1 MQDAPVKNHCWCNM
15 EVIVWLCVC
24 TKARGLSSRAYA
36 QTIRKLYNK
45 TNVTQQVVTGVLCNV
60 HWSESVIFITEHKYQ
75 NKYTPHQVTGFDM
88 NS

>member
-1 MQDAPVKNHCWCNM
+1 M
-15 EVIVWLCVC
+15 EAIVWLCVC

-60 HWSESVIFITEHKYQ
+60 HWSESVIFITAHKYQ
-75 NKYTPHQVTGFDM
+75 QLILEINTPHTRLESLLNKRRVTK
-88 NS
+88 